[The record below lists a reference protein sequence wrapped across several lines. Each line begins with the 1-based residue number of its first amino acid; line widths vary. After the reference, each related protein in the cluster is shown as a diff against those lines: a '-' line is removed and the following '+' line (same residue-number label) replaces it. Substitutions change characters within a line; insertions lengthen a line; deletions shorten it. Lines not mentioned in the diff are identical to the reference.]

1 METIG
6 KKHLVHAAKDIS
18 NPGIVGTLGMLLE
31 ASDMGAHIDL
41 ESIPRA
47 NDIDWISWFKMYPG
61 SAFVL
66 TAPEET
72 TDETLSLLNKAHID
86 ANCVGKVTSNHKL
99 SMSYNN
105 ETKTVFDFSNEIIMG
120 FSEDK

>member
-1 METIG
+1 MGNHNDQTYPTAQ
-6 KKHLVHAAKDIS
+6 KA
-18 NPGIVGTLGMLLE
+18 LE
-31 ASDMGAHIDL
+31 ALNYGREGKYEYDKVQKW
-41 ESIPRA
+41 
-47 NDIDWISWFKMYPG
+47 N
-61 SAFVL
+61 
-66 TAPEET
+66 TTPEQ
-72 TDETLSLLNKAHID
+72 DRKAQDANKAHID